1 MKATYMQGAHIGS
14 DPRVF
19 LVLSYPRTGE
29 GETIL
34 CNSAHGFSNHSMNRL
49 ALYQLRVSQKV
60 MRDHAAIIDMFPFEE
75 DSATSNPLFR
85 KGTTGIAPVEDATYI
100 QLSKDRFLKA
110 LARLPPEIFIFALG
124 EAAHTMLLL
133 MGVFHIYTCH
143 PSARH
148 DFAQSGIRNQ
158 LYSQIRILMTV
169 GGVQRDMNW
178 WTIKTH
184 AERTAAK
191 AAAKALRVAAT
202 ETRKREEAEAKK
214 TRKRE
219 EAEAKE
225 TRKREKAEAKAE
237 TQTTAEAFR
246 VALLESIE
254 TAATRWEIS
263 QRPYHSLHER
273 RLALRAEQALSK
285 SKESSH
291 CNI

>member
-1 MKATYMQGAHIGS
+1 
-14 DPRVF
+14 
-19 LVLSYPRTGE
+19 
-29 GETIL
+29 
-34 CNSAHGFSNHSMNRL
+34 
-49 ALYQLRVSQKV
+49 
-60 MRDHAAIIDMFPFEE
+60 
-75 DSATSNPLFR
+75 
-85 KGTTGIAPVEDATYI
+85 VEDATYI

-202 ETRKREEAEAKK
+202 ETRKREEAEATETRKREEAEATETRKREEAEAKK
-214 TRKRE
+214 TRKRGA
-219 EAEAKE
+219 AEAKE